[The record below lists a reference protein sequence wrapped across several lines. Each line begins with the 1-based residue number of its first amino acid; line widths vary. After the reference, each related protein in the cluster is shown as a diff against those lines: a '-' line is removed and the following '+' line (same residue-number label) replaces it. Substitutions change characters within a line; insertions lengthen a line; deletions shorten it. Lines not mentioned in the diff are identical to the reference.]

1 MFRTP
6 RAIDTSKTV
15 ERPSES
21 WAEHLAGAPAT
32 VTVLPLANDGEFHE
46 AGWCTYAATLE
57 DAPDVEV
64 MCGGLN
70 SKLPTAAAV
79 WRQGNLLHFGFEQS
93 PAQLNAAG
101 RDLLENCIVY
111 IAGFHADRPLGD
123 VRSAF
128 GKGPR
133 IEHRAWLLSVVAD
146 ENATAV
152 GIAERFF
159 SRDLRARI
167 AAMET
172 ADAKAWLRARQTFL
186 VPGADGHLELDVDLE
201 HFGIDARASGFPTA
215 ILALLAKGGDAG
227 TAACRILRRR
237 VPEGPE
243 GHDDGT
249 PASVEAWTAF
259 LAANERYLF
268 FSEYGGCVWLID
280 TLAQARGVATAGLRG
295 PARRG

>member
-1 MFRTP
+1 MFRQP
-6 RAIDTSKTV
+6 KAIDTTKTV

-21 WAEHLAGAPAT
+21 WAEHLDGAPAT
-32 VTVLPLANDGEFHE
+32 VDVLPLANESEFHE

-93 PAQLNAAG
+93 PAQLDDAG
-101 RDLLENCIVY
+101 CDLLENCIVY
-111 IAGFHADRPLGD
+111 IAGFRADRPLGN

-133 IEHRAWLLSVVAD
+133 IEHRAWLLSVMAGD
-146 ENATAV
+146 DATAE

-159 SRDLRARI
+159 SGELRGQL
-167 AAMET
+167 AAMST
-172 ADAKAWLRARQTFL
+172 ADAKAWLRERLTFL
-186 VPGADGHLELDVDLE
+186 VPGADGRLELDADLQN
-201 HFGIDARASGFPTA
+201 FGIDARAAGFPAA
-215 ILALLAKGGDAG
+215 IRALLAKGGDASA
-227 TAACRILRRR
+227 AACRILTRR
-237 VPEGPE
+237 VPEGPQGE
-243 GHDDGT
+243 GAAA
-249 PASVEAWTAF
+249 PAPAEAWSTF

-268 FSEYGGCVWLID
+268 SSEYAGCVWLVD
-280 TLAQARGVATAGLRG
+280 TLAQARGVPTAALRG